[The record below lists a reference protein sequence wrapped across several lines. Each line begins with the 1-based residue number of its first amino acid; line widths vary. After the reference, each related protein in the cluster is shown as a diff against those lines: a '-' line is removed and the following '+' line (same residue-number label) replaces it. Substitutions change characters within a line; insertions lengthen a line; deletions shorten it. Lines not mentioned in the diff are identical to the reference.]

1 MARRECAGHHGVV
14 ADLPWALVQ
23 RAEEQHGVVS
33 REQALQAGLS
43 PGVIRTRISYGR
55 WQRLHPGVYALF
67 TGEPSRAAMLW
78 AAVLHAGPGAMLSYQ
93 TAAGLAGLTYRT
105 SQLIHVT
112 VPACRRVVP
121 VPDVVVHRSL
131 RAGQA
136 RHPALSPPRTRIE
149 ETVLDLA
156 ETARSFE
163 DAYGWVSAACASR
176 LTTPDR
182 ILAAMSQ
189 RPRLRYRGALHL
201 ALGDIAGGGHTVLE
215 HHYAHNVERRHGLP
229 PAERQVRAVRGRRTE
244 YRDVLYRE
252 YQVVV
257 ETDGRQAHTDASR
270 WRDVR
275 RDNAAAALG
284 LITLRY
290 SWADVT
296 SRPCWVAAQVGLVL
310 ASRGWPGPL
319 RRCGADC
326 QVSLALASAA

>member
-1 MARRECAGHHGVV
+1 MA
-14 ADLPWALVQ
+14 
-23 RAEEQHGVVS
+23 
-33 REQALQAGLS
+33 
-43 PGVIRTRISYGR
+43 T
-55 WQRLHPGVYALF
+55 
-67 TGEPSRAAMLW
+67 LW
-78 AAVLHAGPGAMLSYQ
+78 AVVLKAGPSAVLSHQ
-93 TAAGLAGLTYRT
+93 TAAGLVGLNHRA
-105 SQLIHVT
+105 SALIHVT
-112 VPACRRVVP
+112 VPAARHLAPVSGVVI
-121 VPDVVVHRSL
+121 HRS
-131 RAGQA
+131 AHVDQA
-136 RHPALSPPRTRIE
+136 RHPSQSPPRTRIE

-189 RPRLRYRGALHL
+189 RPRLRYRRPLCL
-201 ALGDIAGGGHTVLE
+201 ALGDIASGAHTVLE
-215 HHYAHNVERRHGLP
+215 YRYLHDVERGHGLP
-229 PAERQVRAVRGRRTE
+229 QAIRQARSVRGRQSE
-244 YRDVLYRE
+244 YRDVLYRD
-252 YQVVV
+252 YRVVV
-257 ETDGRQAHTDASR
+257 ETDGRQAHPDGSR

-290 SWADVT
+290 SWADVS